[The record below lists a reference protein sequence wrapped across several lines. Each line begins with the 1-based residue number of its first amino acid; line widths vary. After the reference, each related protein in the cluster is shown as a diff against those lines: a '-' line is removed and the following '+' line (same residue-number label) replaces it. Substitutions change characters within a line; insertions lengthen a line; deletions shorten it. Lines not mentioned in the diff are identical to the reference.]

1 MSSSRLV
8 EITADDRGLRLDR
21 ALAKALPDLSR
32 TRIKTLLA
40 AGQVT
45 LKGAA
50 VSDPNYRVAPGERF
64 AVAVPPP
71 EPAEDEA
78 QAIPLAIVHED
89 AQLIVIDKPP
99 SLVVHPAAGNR
110 SGTLVN
116 ALLAHCGE
124 SLRAVGALGR
134 PGIVH
139 RIDKDTSGLLVA
151 AKTERAHRSLG
162 KQFAAHAIERVYTA
176 LVWGAPRANAGV
188 IDAPLARAATDRKK
202 IAVMTSGRVARTHY
216 EVIERFSARG
226 RTIASLV
233 RLKLETGR
241 THQIR
246 VHMAHIG
253 HPLVGDQTYGQGR
266 RAPEGRDPAETRA
279 FEALN
284 AFPRQ
289 ALHAGVLGFQHP
301 ATHKNLRF
309 ESPLPGDF
317 TELLEAVSHLS
328 Q

>member
-1 MSSSRLV
+1 M
-8 EITADDRGLRLDR
+8 RLDR

-32 TRIKTLLA
+32 TRIKALLA

-50 VSDPNYRVAPGERF
+50 VSDPNYRVTPGERF
-64 AVAVPPP
+64 AIAVPPP

-78 QAIPLAIVHED
+78 QAIPLAIVYED
-89 AQLIVIDKPP
+89 AHLIVIDKPP
-99 SLVVHPAAGNR
+99 GLVVHPAAGNR

-202 IAVMTSGRVARTHY
+202 IAVATSGRDARTHY

-226 RTIASLV
+226 RTITSLV

-266 RAPEGRDPAETRA
+266 RAPEGRDAAETRA
-279 FEALN
+279 FDALN

-301 ATHKNLRF
+301 ATHKILRF

-317 TELLEAVSHLS
+317 TELLEVVSHLS